1 MAAKTLKRNNF
12 YTYRVTWSEEDH
24 EYVGLCAEF
33 PGLSWLADTQ
43 EKALKG
49 INQLVAEVLLD
60 MQANNEDIP
69 QPLSIKSYSG
79 KFSVRIPPELHREL
93 TIHAAESKVSFNR
106 YVSAKLASK

>member
-1 MAAKTLKRNNF
+1 MGNNQLTNSTY
-12 YTYRVTWSEEDH
+12 YTFRVTWSEEDQ

-33 PGLSWLADTQ
+33 PGLSWLASTQ

-49 INQLVAEVLLD
+49 INQVVAETLLD
-60 MQANNEDIP
+60 MQANHEDIP
-69 QPLSIKSYSG
+69 QPLSIKSFSG

-106 YVSAKLASK
+106 YISAKLASK